1 VSLTP
6 LVGTFGLVALLFIGA
21 AAALA
26 RWTAGRWGG
35 GNGASVPPAVPPR
48 WGPALRSVWPSAA
61 VEAGALTLVAALWF
75 ASLGHG
81 GWPTLFLLFGILAA
95 VGDGWR
101 SRRRLGAT
109 GRDNLTLLAASV
121 LKYLL
126 AGWLCAWRL
135 S

>member
-6 LVGTFGLVALLFIGA
+6 IVETFSMVALLFFAAGA
-21 AAALA
+21 ASVRLFEGA
-26 RWTAGRWGG
+26 WGVG
-35 GNGASVPPAVPPR
+35 VRGSPPPAPPVA
-48 WGPALRSVWPSAA
+48 WGAALRSVWPSAA
-61 VEAGALTLVAALWF
+61 AEAGALTLVAALWF

-81 GWPTLFLLFGILAA
+81 GWPTLFLLFGVLAA

-101 SRRRLGAT
+101 SRRRLGASR
-109 GRDNLTLLAASV
+109 RDNLTLLAASI

>member
-6 LVGTFGLVALLFIGA
+6 IVVTFTLVAVLFIA
-21 AAALA
+21 TAAALA
-26 RWTAGRWGG
+26 RWAGREAGDGDRLTAPPIARPGWG
-35 GNGASVPPAVPPR
+35 A
-48 WGPALRSVWPSAA
+48 ALRPVWPSAA
-61 VEAGALTLVAALWF
+61 AEAGALTLVAALWF

-81 GWPTLFLLFGILAA
+81 GWPTLFLLLGVLAA

-101 SRRRLGAT
+101 ARRRLGAS
-109 GRDNLTLLAASV
+109 RRHAFTLLLVSV
-121 LKYLL
+121 AKYLL